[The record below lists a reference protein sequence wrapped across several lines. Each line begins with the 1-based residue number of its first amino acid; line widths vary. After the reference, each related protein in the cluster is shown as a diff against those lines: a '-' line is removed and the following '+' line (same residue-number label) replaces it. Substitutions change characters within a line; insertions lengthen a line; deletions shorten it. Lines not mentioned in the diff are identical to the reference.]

1 MKYIKHYWISK
12 LTGKYLVADN
22 DSINARHPDVE
33 FPGLNVKYWLHDL
46 NGIDICISEV
56 PDETVVSTIIDE
68 VTQKKVIQ
76 VLTETEYNSIAQFL
90 DSASELQFQ
99 GRFTENE
106 VLMQR
111 SNEQITKAI
120 ELLHNT

>member
-68 VTQKKVIQ
+68 VTQKKIIQ
-76 VLTETEYNSIAQFL
+76 VLTETEYNSIAQLL
-90 DSASELQFQ
+90 DSASELQFE